1 MPLNKLRYLKIIL
14 FSLLLSLTSGLVA
27 VHAQSKEDLEKRK
40 KEIAKEIAQTTK
52 ILKETQKNKKATLS
66 QINALKKQI
75 QLRENL
81 IKTISS
87 EVSVLAGKIDE
98 TAGDIA
104 HLQAE
109 LAKLKKEYAAMVRF
123 AYRNQN
129 AYSKMMFIF
138 AAKNFN
144 QAYKRLKYLQEFSD
158 YRQKQAAQIESK
170 EHQLEEVKTDLESNK
185 KVKSGLLQE
194 EQKEKVT
201 LSKEKEQQLKMA
213 SQLTAKESS
222 LKKQISD
229 KQLQARKMDRMI
241 QDIIR
246 KEIEA
251 ARKKAEA
258 EAKAAGKE
266 MPTASK
272 TASSNLTLTPEALK
286 LSEDFTANRGRLPW
300 PVEKGT
306 IVEFFGTHEHPQ
318 LKGVMVQN
326 NGIDIKTTGA
336 ASVRAIF
343 GGTVSGVIQ
352 IPGGQN
358 AVLIRHGEYVTVYSN
373 LKSVSVRN
381 GQKVS
386 TKQNIGQ
393 ANTEEE
399 LTTVELQIW
408 KGMQKLNPKDWLAR

>member
-1 MPLNKLRYLKIIL
+1 MTLNKLRYLKIIL

-87 EVSVLAGKIDE
+87 EVSFLAGKIDE

>member
-98 TAGDIA
+98 TAGNIA

-123 AYRNQN
+123 AFRNQN

-222 LKKQISD
+222 LKKQISE
-229 KQLQARKMDRMI
+229 KQSQARKMDRMI

-266 MPTASK
+266 MPTSSK

>member
-123 AYRNQN
+123 AFRNQN

-170 EHQLEEVKTDLESNK
+170 ENKLEEVKTDLESNK

-222 LKKQISD
+222 LKKQISE
-229 KQLQARKMDRMI
+229 KQNQARKMDRMI

-266 MPTASK
+266 MPTTSK

>member
-123 AYRNQN
+123 AFRNQN

-170 EHQLEEVKTDLESNK
+170 ENKLEEVKTDLESNK

-222 LKKQISD
+222 LKKQISE
-229 KQLQARKMDRMI
+229 KQNQARKMDRMI

-266 MPTASK
+266 MPTSSK

-408 KGMQKLNPKDWLAR
+408 KGMQKLNPKGWLAR

>member
-123 AYRNQN
+123 AFRNQN

-170 EHQLEEVKTDLESNK
+170 ENKLEEVKTDLESNK

-222 LKKQISD
+222 LKKQISE
-229 KQLQARKMDRMI
+229 KQNQARKMDRMI

-266 MPTASK
+266 MPTTSK

-326 NGIDIKTTGA
+326 NGIDIKTNGA

>member
-1 MPLNKLRYLKIIL
+1 LRYLKIIL